1 MSRKIIF
8 DKNELYQNNMMKINN
23 KDFNMENY
31 IDAIESYKNK
41 ACEIIN
47 SNCEKCEARQEY
59 NGNYYCCFDTTI
71 RFIKYANSNLI
82 K

>member
-1 MSRKIIF
+1 MKKDSLGDHMEDYIYII
-8 DKNELYQNNMMKINN
+8 N
-23 KDFNMENY
+23 
-31 IDAIESYKNK
+31 AIESYKNK

-59 NGNYYCCFDTTI
+59 NGDYYCCFNTII
-71 RFIKYANSNLI
+71 RFIEYVNDNLI

>member
-1 MSRKIIF
+1 
-8 DKNELYQNNMMKINN
+8 MMKINN
-23 KDFNMENY
+23 KDFDMEDY
-31 IDAIESYKNK
+31 IYIIDAIESYKNK

-59 NGNYYCCFDTTI
+59 DGDYYCCFNTII
-71 RFIKYANSNLI
+71 RFIEYVNDNLI

>member
-1 MSRKIIF
+1 
-8 DKNELYQNNMMKINN
+8 MK
-23 KDFNMENY
+23 KDSLGDHMEDY
-31 IDAIESYKNK
+31 IYIIDAIESYKNK

-47 SNCEKCEARQEY
+47 SNCEKCEAQQKY

-71 RFIKYANSNLI
+71 RFIEYSNNHLI

>member
-1 MSRKIIF
+1 
-8 DKNELYQNNMMKINN
+8 MMKINN
-23 KDFNMENY
+23 KDFDMEDY
-31 IDAIESYKNK
+31 IYIIDAIESYKNK

-59 NGNYYCCFDTTI
+59 DRDYYCCFNTII
-71 RFIKYANSNLI
+71 RFIEYVNDNLI

>member
-1 MSRKIIF
+1 
-8 DKNELYQNNMMKINN
+8 MKINN
-23 KDFNMENY
+23 KGFNMENY
-31 IDAIESYKNK
+31 IYTIDAIESYKNK

-71 RFIKYANSNLI
+71 RFIKYVNSNLI

>member
-1 MSRKIIF
+1 
-8 DKNELYQNNMMKINN
+8 MMKINN
-23 KDFNMENY
+23 KGFDMEDY
-31 IDAIESYKNK
+31 IYIIDAIESYKNK

-59 NGNYYCCFDTTI
+59 NGDYYCCFDTTI
-71 RFIKYANSNLI
+71 RFIEYVNSNLI

>member
-1 MSRKIIF
+1 
-8 DKNELYQNNMMKINN
+8 MK
-23 KDFNMENY
+23 KDSLGDHMEDY
-31 IDAIESYKNK
+31 IYIIDAIESYKNK

-47 SNCEKCEARQEY
+47 SNCEKCEAQQEY

-71 RFIKYANSNLI
+71 RFIKYVNSNLI

>member
-1 MSRKIIF
+1 MKKDSLGDHMEDYIYII
-8 DKNELYQNNMMKINN
+8 N
-23 KDFNMENY
+23 
-31 IDAIESYKNK
+31 AIESYKNK

-59 NGNYYCCFDTTI
+59 NGNYYCYFDTTI
-71 RFIKYANSNLI
+71 RFIEYANNNLI

>member
-1 MSRKIIF
+1 
-8 DKNELYQNNMMKINN
+8 MMEINN
-23 KDFNMENY
+23 KGFIMEDY
-31 IDAIESYKNK
+31 IYTIDAIKSYKNK

-59 NGNYYCCFDTTI
+59 NGDYYCCFDTTI
-71 RFIKYANSNLI
+71 RFIEYSNNNLI

>member
-1 MSRKIIF
+1 
-8 DKNELYQNNMMKINN
+8 
-23 KDFNMENY
+23 MEDC

-47 SNCEKCEARQEY
+47 CNCEKCEARQDY

-71 RFIKYANSNLI
+71 RFIKYANNNLI

>member
-1 MSRKIIF
+1 
-8 DKNELYQNNMMKINN
+8 MK
-23 KDFNMENY
+23 KDSLGDHMEDY
-31 IDAIESYKNK
+31 IYIIDAIKSYKNK

-47 SNCEKCEARQEY
+47 SNCEKCEARQKY

-71 RFIKYANSNLI
+71 RFIEHSNNNLI

>member
-1 MSRKIIF
+1 
-8 DKNELYQNNMMKINN
+8 MK
-23 KDFNMENY
+23 KDSLGDHMENY
-31 IDAIESYKNK
+31 IYIIDAIESYKNK

-59 NGNYYCCFDTTI
+59 SGNYYCCFDTTI
-71 RFIKYANSNLI
+71 RFIKYVNSNLI

>member
-1 MSRKIIF
+1 
-8 DKNELYQNNMMKINN
+8 MK
-23 KDFNMENY
+23 KDSFGVHKEDY
-31 IDAIESYKNK
+31 IYIIDAIESYKNK

-59 NGNYYCCFDTTI
+59 NGNYYCSFDTTI
-71 RFIKYANSNLI
+71 RFIKYVNSNLI

>member
-1 MSRKIIF
+1 MKKNSLGVHMEDYIYII
-8 DKNELYQNNMMKINN
+8 DT
-23 KDFNMENY
+23 
-31 IDAIESYKNK
+31 IESYKNK
-41 ACEIIN
+41 VCEIIN

-71 RFIKYANSNLI
+71 RFIKYVNSNLI

>member
-1 MSRKIIF
+1 
-8 DKNELYQNNMMKINN
+8 MMKINN
-23 KDFNMENY
+23 KGFDMEDY
-31 IDAIESYKNK
+31 IYIINAIESYKNK

-47 SNCEKCEARQEY
+47 SNCEKCEARQKY

-71 RFIKYANSNLI
+71 RFIEHSNNNLI

>member
-1 MSRKIIF
+1 
-8 DKNELYQNNMMKINN
+8 MMKINN
-23 KDFNMENY
+23 KGFDMEDY
-31 IDAIESYKNK
+31 IYIIDAIESYKNK

-71 RFIKYANSNLI
+71 RFIEYVNNNLI

>member
-1 MSRKIIF
+1 MV
-8 DKNELYQNNMMKINN
+8 EINN
-23 KDFNMENY
+23 RGFNMEDY
-31 IDAIESYKNK
+31 IYIIDAIESYKNK

-59 NGNYYCCFDTTI
+59 DGNYYCCFDTTI
-71 RFIKYANSNLI
+71 RFIKYVNSNLI

>member
-1 MSRKIIF
+1 MKKDSLGDHMEDYIYII
-8 DKNELYQNNMMKINN
+8 N
-23 KDFNMENY
+23 
-31 IDAIESYKNK
+31 AIESYKNK

-47 SNCEKCEARQEY
+47 SNCEKCEAQQEY

-71 RFIKYANSNLI
+71 RFIEHSNNNLI

>member
-1 MSRKIIF
+1 
-8 DKNELYQNNMMKINN
+8 MMKINN
-23 KDFNMENY
+23 KGFDMEDY
-31 IDAIESYKNK
+31 IYIINAIESYKNK

-59 NGNYYCCFDTTI
+59 NGDYYCCFDTTI
-71 RFIKYANSNLI
+71 RFIEYVNSNLI

>member
-1 MSRKIIF
+1 ME
-8 DKNELYQNNMMKINN
+8 DCIN
-23 KDFNMENY
+23 
-31 IDAIESYKNK
+31 AIESYKNK

-47 SNCEKCEARQEY
+47 SNCEKCEARQKY

-71 RFIKYANSNLI
+71 RFIEHSNNNLI